1 MVMISVLV
9 LLGLGLVTATVLAV
23 ASRVFHVEEDPRV
36 QAVLEALPGANCG
49 GCGYAGCEG
58 YATAVATD
66 PAVPANRCCAGGAET
81 SIAVGELTGKT
92 VAASDPLVSFRRCDK
107 VAGNVALRYD
117 YQGMPSCAAAAGL
130 VGGSDS
136 CSYSCL
142 GFGDCVQVCPF
153 DAIEVRGGLARVN
166 ASKCTGCGKCA
177 ETCPRNVLE
186 LVPARTRVMVFCSTK
201 DRLKAVTEVCK
212 VGCIKCGRCVK
223 SCPAGAV
230 TLENDRIHINHK
242 ISSDLRPGMR
252 GSLRRRVRAQGP
264 AGALSERASEV
275 RSPRRRD
282 VGSGQAAGREVRG
295 AGGPGSVPRSRSKG
309 ECIMMTRRVFLGM
322 AGVAGAGLWL
332 GVPGLAQA
340 AVSRETK
347 VMLGTFVDV
356 SVAGVSSMQ
365 ASDALCLA
373 FAEASRLERV
383 FSRHDGG
390 TPVSELNRAGRL
402 RAAPAELVRVV
413 NRSLF
418 YGALTGG
425 SFDVTVQPMI
435 DLFRAHRNPSGE
447 LTLDDSELR
456 AARALVGRRGLQV
469 SGTDSSFARS
479 GMGITLD
486 GIAKGYIAD
495 RVSAVLTSAGVKNH
509 LVNAGGDIMASGHK
523 SPGVPWRVAVQ
534 SPTGPTYAGELSL
547 SGKAIATSGS
557 YEIYY
562 DASRRHHHLINPAS
576 GFSPAVGS
584 VSVVAGT
591 AMEADT
597 LATALSILPPT
608 DALKLVQGL
617 PGREC
622 CILSPDGC
630 IHTSQGW
637 ASFA

>member
-186 LVPARTRVMVFCSTK
+186 LVPARARVMVFCSTK

-242 ISSDLRPGMR
+242 ICLTYGPECGEACAAACARKALRVLCP
-252 GSLRRRVRAQGP
+252 SAPLKSEAP
-264 AGALSERASEV
+264 AGATSA
-275 RSPRRRD
+275 
-282 VGSGQAAGREVRG
+282 
-295 AGGPGSVPRSRSKG
+295 PGKPLDAKS
-309 ECIMMTRRVFLGM
+309 
-322 AGVAGAGLWL
+322 A
-332 GVPGLAQA
+332 AQA
-340 AVSRETK
+340 AP
-347 VMLGTFVDV
+347 
-356 SVAGVSSMQ
+356 
-365 ASDALCLA
+365 ASQ
-373 FAEASRLERV
+373 
-383 FSRHDGG
+383 GK
-390 TPVSELNRAGRL
+390 
-402 RAAPAELVRVV
+402 AAPA
-413 NRSLF
+413 
-418 YGALTGG
+418 
-425 SFDVTVQPMI
+425 P
-435 DLFRAHRNPSGE
+435 
-447 LTLDDSELR
+447 
-456 AARALVGRRGLQV
+456 
-469 SGTDSSFARS
+469 
-479 GMGITLD
+479 
-486 GIAKGYIAD
+486 
-495 RVSAVLTSAGVKNH
+495 
-509 LVNAGGDIMASGHK
+509 
-523 SPGVPWRVAVQ
+523 VQ
-534 SPTGPTYAGELSL
+534 SA
-547 SGKAIATSGS
+547 
-557 YEIYY
+557 
-562 DASRRHHHLINPAS
+562 PAAPEA
-576 GFSPAVGS
+576 SPAPAAKEN
-584 VSVVAGT
+584 VS
-591 AMEADT
+591 
-597 LATALSILPPT
+597 
-608 DALKLVQGL
+608 
-617 PGREC
+617 
-622 CILSPDGC
+622 
-630 IHTSQGW
+630 
-637 ASFA
+637 

>member
-1 MVMISVLV
+1 
-9 LLGLGLVTATVLAV
+9 
-23 ASRVFHVEEDPRV
+23 
-36 QAVLEALPGANCG
+36 
-49 GCGYAGCEG
+49 
-58 YATAVATD
+58 
-66 PAVPANRCCAGGAET
+66 
-81 SIAVGELTGKT
+81 
-92 VAASDPLVSFRRCDK
+92 
-107 VAGNVALRYD
+107 
-117 YQGMPSCAAAAGL
+117 
-130 VGGSDS
+130 
-136 CSYSCL
+136 
-142 GFGDCVQVCPF
+142 
-153 DAIEVRGGLARVN
+153 
-166 ASKCTGCGKCA
+166 
-177 ETCPRNVLE
+177 
-186 LVPARTRVMVFCSTK
+186 
-201 DRLKAVTEVCK
+201 
-212 VGCIKCGRCVK
+212 
-223 SCPAGAV
+223 
-230 TLENDRIHINHK
+230 
-242 ISSDLRPGMR
+242 
-252 GSLRRRVRAQGP
+252 
-264 AGALSERASEV
+264 
-275 RSPRRRD
+275 
-282 VGSGQAAGREVRG
+282 
-295 AGGPGSVPRSRSKG
+295 
-309 ECIMMTRRVFLGM
+309 MMTRRVFLGM
-322 AGVAGAGLWL
+322 AGVAGAVLWL

-365 ASDALCLA
+365 ASDALGLA

-418 YGALTGG
+418 YGARRAE
-425 SFDVTVQPMI
+425 FDVTVQPVI

-447 LTLDDSELR
+447 LTLDDSERPR
-456 AARALVGRRGLQV
+456 AGSRRGLGPGDLSLRV
-469 SGTDSSFARS
+469 RVWASRWTARW
-479 GMGITLD
+479 GIL
-486 GIAKGYIAD
+486 GPGFRRAD
-495 RVSAVLTSAGVKNH
+495 VRRVKNH
-509 LVNAGGDIMASGHK
+509 LVNAGGDIMASH
-523 SPGVPWRVAVQ
+523 SRRVCRRVAVQ
-534 SPTGPTYAGELSL
+534 SPTGPAYAGELRFPA
-547 SGKAIATSGS
+547 AIATSGS

-630 IHTSQGW
+630 IYTSPGW

>member
-1 MVMISVLV
+1 M
-9 LLGLGLVTATVLAV
+9 T
-23 ASRVFHVEEDPRV
+23 
-36 QAVLEALPGANCG
+36 
-49 GCGYAGCEG
+49 
-58 YATAVATD
+58 
-66 PAVPANRCCAGGAET
+66 GAE
-81 SIAVGELTGKT
+81 
-92 VAASDPLVSFRRCDK
+92 AARRLL
-107 VAGNVALRYD
+107 N
-117 YQGMPSCAAAAGL
+117 
-130 VGGSDS
+130 
-136 CSYSCL
+136 
-142 GFGDCVQVCPF
+142 
-153 DAIEVRGGLARVN
+153 
-166 ASKCTGCGKCA
+166 
-177 ETCPRNVLE
+177 
-186 LVPARTRVMVFCSTK
+186 
-201 DRLKAVTEVCK
+201 
-212 VGCIKCGRCVK
+212 
-223 SCPAGAV
+223 
-230 TLENDRIHINHK
+230 
-242 ISSDLRPGMR
+242 
-252 GSLRRRVRAQGP
+252 AQG
-264 AGALSERASEV
+264 
-275 RSPRRRD
+275 
-282 VGSGQAAGREVRG
+282 
-295 AGGPGSVPRSRSKG
+295 
-309 ECIMMTRRVFLGM
+309 I
-322 AGVAGAGLWL
+322 
-332 GVPGLAQA
+332 
-340 AVSRETK
+340 
-347 VMLGTFVDV
+347 
-356 SVAGVSSMQ
+356 
-365 ASDALCLA
+365 
-373 FAEASRLERV
+373 
-383 FSRHDGG
+383 
-390 TPVSELNRAGRL
+390 
-402 RAAPAELVRVV
+402 
-413 NRSLF
+413 
-418 YGALTGG
+418 Y
-425 SFDVTVQPMI
+425 DVTVQPVI

-469 SGTDSSFARS
+469 SGTNLSFARS

>member
-1 MVMISVLV
+1 
-9 LLGLGLVTATVLAV
+9 
-23 ASRVFHVEEDPRV
+23 
-36 QAVLEALPGANCG
+36 
-49 GCGYAGCEG
+49 
-58 YATAVATD
+58 
-66 PAVPANRCCAGGAET
+66 
-81 SIAVGELTGKT
+81 
-92 VAASDPLVSFRRCDK
+92 
-107 VAGNVALRYD
+107 
-117 YQGMPSCAAAAGL
+117 
-130 VGGSDS
+130 
-136 CSYSCL
+136 
-142 GFGDCVQVCPF
+142 
-153 DAIEVRGGLARVN
+153 
-166 ASKCTGCGKCA
+166 
-177 ETCPRNVLE
+177 
-186 LVPARTRVMVFCSTK
+186 
-201 DRLKAVTEVCK
+201 
-212 VGCIKCGRCVK
+212 
-223 SCPAGAV
+223 
-230 TLENDRIHINHK
+230 
-242 ISSDLRPGMR
+242 
-252 GSLRRRVRAQGP
+252 
-264 AGALSERASEV
+264 
-275 RSPRRRD
+275 
-282 VGSGQAAGREVRG
+282 
-295 AGGPGSVPRSRSKG
+295 
-309 ECIMMTRRVFLGM
+309 MMTRRVFLGM

-365 ASDALCLA
+365 ASDALGLA

-402 RAAPAELVRVV
+402 RA
-413 NRSLF
+413 
-418 YGALTGG
+418 
-425 SFDVTVQPMI
+425 
-435 DLFRAHRNPSGE
+435 
-447 LTLDDSELR
+447 ELR

-469 SGTDSSFARS
+469 SGADLSFARS

-534 SPTGPTYAGELSL
+534 SPTGPAYAGELSL

-562 DASRRHHHLINPAS
+562 DASRRHHHLINPVS

-591 AMEADT
+591 AMEADI
-597 LATALSILPPT
+597 LATALSILPPS

-630 IHTSQGW
+630 IYTSPGW